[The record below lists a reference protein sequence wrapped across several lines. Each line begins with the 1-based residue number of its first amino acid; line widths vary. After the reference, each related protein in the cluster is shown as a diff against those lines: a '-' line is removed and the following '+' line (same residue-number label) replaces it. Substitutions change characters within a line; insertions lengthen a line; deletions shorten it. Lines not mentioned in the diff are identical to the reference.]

1 MSHGPATEWKENK
14 TLDKKKAR
22 LGVVMFIIYTIIYA
36 GFIYI
41 NVMDSSIM
49 RINIGSFN
57 VAIVYGFGLII
68 LALVLAIIYNKICT
82 NAEKL
87 TVIDGKR

>member
-14 TLDKKKAR
+14 TLDKKKAQ
-22 LGVVMFIIYTIIYA
+22 LGVVMFVIYTIVYA

-41 NVMDSSIM
+41 NVWDSKIM
-49 RINIGSFN
+49 KISIGSLN
-57 VAIVYGFGLII
+57 VAIVYGFVLIV
-68 LALVLAIIYNKICT
+68 LALVLAIIYNHICT

-87 TVIDGKR
+87 IEVKGKR

>member
-14 TLDKKKAR
+14 SLDKKKAR
-22 LGVVMFIIYTIIYA
+22 LGVVMFVIYTVIYA
-36 GFIYI
+36 GFILI
-41 NVMDSSIM
+41 NVMDSQIM

-68 LALVLAIIYNKICT
+68 LALVLAIVYNHVCT
-82 NAEKL
+82 SAEKL
-87 TVIDGKR
+87 TEVKGKR

>member
-14 TLDKKKAR
+14 TLEKKKAR
-22 LGVVMFIIYTIIYA
+22 LGVVMFIIYTVIYA

-41 NVMDSSIM
+41 NVWDSQVM
-49 RINIGSFN
+49 RISVGSFN
-57 VAIVYGFGLII
+57 VAILYGFGLIV
-68 LALVLAIIYNKICT
+68 LALVLAIIYNQICT

-87 TVIDGKR
+87 TDVSKR